1 MTDLNRVKHLAG
13 ILNEE
18 MDAGDMHD
26 TLGDAMIALQDAN
39 SKVRAV
45 SDEIEKDF
53 YKDES
58 NNLNEEA
65 QMIQVKVI
73 NSGYGTD
80 MGMKD
85 AEIISQ
91 ELDGNMKPI
100 LKVRIKDVN
109 MGDPVIAEWRNNMW
123 TVDMD

>member
-1 MTDLNRVKHLAG
+1 MSELDELKQLAG
-13 ILNEE
+13 I
-18 MDAGDMHD
+18 
-26 TLGDAMIALQDAN
+26 
-39 SKVRAV
+39 
-45 SDEIEKDF
+45 
-53 YKDES
+53 
-58 NNLNEEA
+58 NEEA

-91 ELDGNMKPI
+91 ELDSNMKPI
-100 LKVRIKDVN
+100 LKVRIKDFN
-109 MGDPVIAEWRNNMW
+109 LGDPVIAEWRNDMW

>member
-1 MTDLNRVKHLAG
+1 MSVLDELKHLAG
-13 ILNEE
+13 I
-18 MDAGDMHD
+18 
-26 TLGDAMIALQDAN
+26 
-39 SKVRAV
+39 
-45 SDEIEKDF
+45 
-53 YKDES
+53 
-58 NNLNEEA
+58 NEEA
-65 QMIQVKVI
+65 QMIHVKVI

-109 MGDPVIAEWRNNMW
+109 MGDPVVAEFRNGMW

>member
-1 MTDLNRVKHLAG
+1 MNELDLLKRNAG
-13 ILNEE
+13 ISE
-18 MDAGDMHD
+18 DAP
-26 TLGDAMIALQDAN
+26 
-39 SKVRAV
+39 
-45 SDEIEKDF
+45 
-53 YKDES
+53 
-58 NNLNEEA
+58 
-65 QMIQVKVI
+65 QMVQVKVI

-80 MGMKD
+80 RGMMD

-100 LKVRIKDVN
+100 LKVRIKDFN

>member
-1 MTDLNRVKHLAG
+1 MSELDVLKRNAG
-13 ILNEE
+13 I
-18 MDAGDMHD
+18 
-26 TLGDAMIALQDAN
+26 
-39 SKVRAV
+39 
-45 SDEIEKDF
+45 
-53 YKDES
+53 
-58 NNLNEEA
+58 NEEA

-100 LKVRIKDVN
+100 LKVRIKDFN
-109 MGDPVIAEWRNNMW
+109 LGDPVIAEWRNNMW

>member
-1 MTDLNRVKHLAG
+1 MSVLDELKHLAG
-13 ILNEE
+13 I
-18 MDAGDMHD
+18 
-26 TLGDAMIALQDAN
+26 
-39 SKVRAV
+39 
-45 SDEIEKDF
+45 
-53 YKDES
+53 
-58 NNLNEEA
+58 NEEA

>member
-1 MTDLNRVKHLAG
+1 MNELDLLKRNAG
-13 ILNEE
+13 ISE
-18 MDAGDMHD
+18 DAP
-26 TLGDAMIALQDAN
+26 
-39 SKVRAV
+39 
-45 SDEIEKDF
+45 
-53 YKDES
+53 
-58 NNLNEEA
+58 
-65 QMIQVKVI
+65 QMVQVKVI

-80 MGMKD
+80 RGMMD

-91 ELDGNMKPI
+91 ELDFRMMPI